1 MSDMN
6 RSFAGSMPEFYDRI
20 LVPVMFEPFA
30 LDLVERLHEVNS
42 GHVLEIAA
50 GTGVVTRALAR
61 KLPAAVAITA
71 TDLNPAMLDRAKFH
85 AGMERVQWQEAD
97 AVALPFGDRLSITWS
112 ANSVSCSSPISRQV
126 SARRGACCG

>member
-6 RSFAGSMPEFYDRI
+6 RLFAGSMPEFYDRI

-30 LDLVERLHEVNS
+30 LDLAERLRGITS

-61 KLPAAVAITA
+61 MLPTDVAIIA
-71 TDLNPAMLDRAKFH
+71 TDLNPAMLDRARSYL
-85 AGMERVQWQEAD
+85 GLYRVRRQESA
-97 AVALPFGDRLSITWS
+97 ALALP
-112 ANSVSCSSPISRQV
+112 SPEP
-126 SARRGACCG
+126 